1 MAKFYEGVIQQNRQD
16 NFFTTK
22 HKHALAD
29 SVCKVIRDNLCLK
42 DPHNPHLGSSYWFQ
56 GDVVNGGLYSH
67 LKCSIMDGNI
77 CDLAGEDPINSPKVL
92 AFNPHWENTLCSDY
106 HATGTSVAGQ
116 TGEGQVSCTW
126 SKELFL
132 KTPWIKAYTEQIS
145 VGGNQQ
151 SKIISSKGFKKDPNL
166 DDMYTNYCTQKSIT
180 RAVLEPPASGGVETT
195 TSSSTPLPPLTA
207 ANGTVLTIPQ
217 IPIDPLLQPIQQIDP
232 NFECPP
238 DTFLGT
244 GERMASCS
252 YFKTTDTK
260 TASDSPQVL
269 CNVWRKNGT
278 LAVAEGAIKSY
289 CDTQTTRDCLCLN
302 PGIDPEVKIL
312 FDAIAEVEGEEGGLA
327 TSRGCWFLPCDS
339 DSYLITSELEKEKA
353 NCDIATKCSQV
364 INIAN
369 SKGINL
375 NNIKLFLKCDLD
387 GPPTPSNGGG
397 TILGVS
403 VDVFIIATILVVALI
418 VIIFFV
424 FYSGGTKNSDTK

>member
-1 MAKFYEGVIQQNRQD
+1 MTAFYEGAVQQNRKD
-16 NFFTTK
+16 NFFVTK
-22 HKHALAD
+22 HHHAIGD
-29 SVCKVIRDNLCLK
+29 STCKKRNFCRT
-42 DPHNPHLGSSYWFQ
+42 DPHNPRVGASYWFQ
-56 GDVVNGGLYSH
+56 GDTTTSGLFTH
-67 LKCSIMDGNI
+67 LKCSILDGNI
-77 CDLAGEDPINSPKVL
+77 CNLANDPVFPPKD
-92 AFNPHWENTLCSDY
+92 FSPHWKNTICDDY
-106 HATGTSVAGQ
+106 HATGTTESGQ
-116 TGEGQVSCTW
+116 TGEGQVMCNW

-132 KTPWIKAYTEQIS
+132 KTPWIKAYTDQIS
-145 VGGNQQ
+145 LGNNRQ
-151 SKIISSKGFKKDPNL
+151 SKIISKGGFKKDPNL
-166 DDMYTNYCTQKSIT
+166 DEMYTNYCTQKAIT
-180 RAVLEPPASGGVETT
+180 RAVLEPSD
-195 TSSSTPLPPLTA
+195 SSTLGIETSTPFTPLTA
-207 ANGTVLTIPQ
+207 ANGTVSTIPQ
-217 IPIDPLLQPIQQIDP
+217 TPIDPLLQPIQQIDP
-232 NFECPP
+232 NFDCPP

-244 GERMASCS
+244 GETKMASCS

-260 TASDSPQVL
+260 TASDSPQIL
-269 CNVWRKNGT
+269 CNTWRSKGT

-375 NNIKLFLKCDLD
+375 NNIKLLLNCNLD
-387 GPPTPSNGGG
+387 NPPTPSNGGG

-403 VDVFIIATILVVALI
+403 VDVFIIATILVVVLI

-424 FYSGGTKNSDTK
+424 FYSGGTKNSDTKS